1 MDQIFG
7 RNNFVTTII
16 WQQRTS
22 RENRKPFSNNH
33 EYILV
38 YAKNK
43 KLFDKTANKLKVTDE
58 ILKRYQDLM
67 KINHPDKGGSEWVTK
82 KLNQARETLLG

>member
-1 MDQIFG
+1 M
-7 RNNFVTTII
+7 
-16 WQQRTS
+16 
-22 RENRKPFSNNH
+22 
-33 EYILV
+33 
-38 YAKNK
+38 NK
-43 KLFDKTANKLKVTDE
+43 KEALEILGLNSNASKNE